1 MPSDFLEI
9 VLCLARNQRNG
20 EYSKNI
26 SKVMGN
32 DILHWKGR
40 IGDTYYHHTS
50 LSSGPL
56 SVYLKSCVRKRGRKK
71 L

>member
-9 VLCLARNQRNG
+9 ILCLARNQRNG

-26 SKVMGN
+26 SKVMGK
-32 DILHWKGR
+32 DILHWKER

-50 LSSGPL
+50 LISGPF